1 MGQLI
6 LSCAKTGR
14 AFKSGFRATRADLG
28 YVPPKWKATLL
39 CAVCHRVHEFNFAEA
54 QLCECADDCCRPYG
68 ECQNCKIAVFSW
80 DQKNAL
86 VLDGTVHRSD
96 DLQW

>member
-14 AFKSGFRATRADLG
+14 AFKSGFRATRDDLG

-39 CAVCHRVHEFNFAEA
+39 CPICHHVHEFNFAA
-54 QLCECADDCCRPYG
+54 ARVWFQLLSPR
-68 ECQNCKIAVFSW
+68 
-80 DQKNAL
+80 
-86 VLDGTVHRSD
+86 
-96 DLQW
+96 

>member
-6 LSCAKTGR
+6 LSCAKTGH

-39 CAVCHRVHEFNFAEA
+39 CAICHRVHEFDFAEA
-54 QLCECADDCCRPYG
+54 RVCECGDECSCQHG
-68 ECQNCKIAVFSW
+68 ECQNCEFAVR
-80 DQKNAL
+80 A
-86 VLDGTVHRSD
+86 TTAAA
-96 DLQW
+96 

>member
-14 AFKSGFRATRADLG
+14 AFKSGFRAIRADLG

-39 CAVCHRVHEFNFAEA
+39 CPMCNRVHEFNFAEA
-54 QLCECADDCCRPYG
+54 RVCECPDDCCRQYG
-68 ECQNCKIAVFSW
+68 ECQNCEFAVR
-80 DQKNAL
+80 A
-86 VLDGTVHRSD
+86 TATAA
-96 DLQW
+96 

>member
-1 MGQLI
+1 MSQLI

-39 CAVCHRVHEFNFAEA
+39 CAICHHVHEFNFAEA
-54 QLCECADDCCRPYG
+54 RICEHADDCCREYG
-68 ECQNCKIAVFSW
+68 ECQNCEFAVG
-80 DQKNAL
+80 A
-86 VLDGTVHRSD
+86 TPAAA
-96 DLQW
+96 

>member
-39 CAVCHRVHEFNFAEA
+39 CAICHHVHEFNFAEA
-54 QLCECADDCCRPYG
+54 RICEHADDCCREYG
-68 ECQNCKIAVFSW
+68 ECQNCEF
-80 DQKNAL
+80 
-86 VLDGTVHRSD
+86 TVGATPAAA
-96 DLQW
+96 

>member
-14 AFKSGFRATRADLG
+14 AFKSGFQATCADLG

-39 CAVCHRVHEFNFAEA
+39 CPICHHVHEFNFAEA
-54 QLCECADDCCRPYG
+54 RICEHADECCREYG
-68 ECQNCKIAVFSW
+68 KCQNCEFAVR
-80 DQKNAL
+80 A
-86 VLDGTVHRSD
+86 TATAA
-96 DLQW
+96 